1 MINLSRIQKQSIV
14 LINDVLISFVS
25 TWIAFSIRHQEA
37 LLSDYYYYENTL
49 FIFLIPVLC
58 FIPVYI
64 LSGIYMGVFRFVGLT
79 SLRNIFIA
87 SIGYAIL
94 LSSIL
99 FIFKID
105 GIPRSIGLIQPVF
118 FTLLVFM
125 SRIMAVQIIQTY
137 QKSKNL
143 KKIIIYGAGKSGIE
157 TANAIST
164 NDEYKI
170 ICFIDDDV
178 NKRGKNI
185 DGIPITDSRNLSKV
199 ITERSIT
206 DLFIAIQEVTPEF
219 RKKIISTV
227 SKSNI
232 NIKFLP
238 SIDTLFKGKLSL
250 TDFENVNLD
259 DILQRDIEINKN
271 QIHNDISKK
280 VILISGGGG
289 SIGSE
294 LSRQV
299 LLCKPKKLIV
309 LDHSEFNLYSIMET
323 LKKVAEIHTIET
335 ELLPVLLSIQDK
347 NKLESI
353 FKEYKIDI
361 IYHAAA
367 YKHVPLLEQNI
378 TQAVLNNIF
387 GTYNLVELSMSYLCK
402 KFILVSTDKAV
413 RPTNIMGATKR
424 IAELIVQAFASQK
437 DNTVN
442 FGIVRFGNV
451 VNSSGSVIPLFVKQ
465 INSGGPVTVTDKNVT
480 RFFMTIPQA
489 VSLILQSSL
498 YAKKGEV
505 FVLNM
510 GKPIKILDLAKKMI
524 RLSGFEEKNEDG
536 GQIEIQFTGLR
547 PGEKLHEELFIAKNN
562 HEEITKDIL
571 IANEEYLDLVEIKDI
586 IKKYEEQIIINNIHN
601 LKKLIE
607 ETKIINFHQKT

>member
-14 LINDVLISFVS
+14 LTNDVLISFVS

-105 GIPRSIGLIQPVF
+105 GIPRSIGIIQPVF

-125 SRIMAVQIIQTY
+125 SRIMAVQLIQTY

-170 ICFIDDDV
+170 ICFIDDDI

-185 DGIPITDSRNLSKV
+185 DGIPIIESKNLSKI

-238 SIDTLFKGKLSL
+238 SIETLFRGKLSL
-250 TDFENVNLD
+250 NDFENVNLD

-271 QIHNDISKK
+271 QIHNDIAKK

-294 LSRQV
+294 LSKQV
-299 LLCKPKKLIV
+299 LLCKPDKLIV
-309 LDHSEFNLYSIMET
+309 LDHSEFNLYSILET
-323 LKKVAEIHTIET
+323 LKKVAEIHEIET

-347 NKLESI
+347 SKLESI
-353 FKEYKIDI
+353 FKEHKIDI
-361 IYHAAA
+361 VYHAAA

-378 TQAVLNNIF
+378 AQAVLNNIF
-387 GTYNLVELSMSYLCK
+387 GTYNLVELSISYVCK

-424 IAELIVQAFASQK
+424 IAELIVQAFAIQK
-437 DNTVN
+437 DNSVN

-510 GKPIKILDLAKKMI
+510 GKPIKILELAKKMI

-571 IANEEYLDLVEIKDI
+571 IANEEYLDLTEIKDI
-586 IKKYEEQIIINNIHN
+586 IKKYEEQIKINNLHN